1 VDQAVIK
8 ITPVG
13 ASYGSYLSKAPSHR
27 ICIQFMPQPEK
38 SPLAD
43 EITQI
48 GDRADKILAAA
59 QSSASKV
66 FGRLLKIIGGMA
78 VAIVLLWQAVK
89 GFQEKTAPIIEK
101 SGVETVEQ
109 KQGSK
114 VFRVKG
120 R

>member
-1 VDQAVIK
+1 
-8 ITPVG
+8 
-13 ASYGSYLSKAPSHR
+13 
-27 ICIQFMPQPEK
+27 MPQPEK

-43 EITQI
+43 KITEI
-48 GDRADKILAAA
+48 GDKTDQILASA
-59 QSSASKV
+59 QASTSKV
-66 FGRLLKIIGGMA
+66 FGRLLRIIGGVA
-78 VAIVLLWQAVK
+78 VAIVLLWQAIK

-109 KQGSK
+109 KAGSK